1 MQYKSLHGEIN
12 VYSIIVHVGLPIFI
26 RQKKEPRSWSFQEQL
41 FRSGPC
47 LLCIALFFI
56 LIALIAIAVLS
67 SPYSYGSIGFNDDSV
82 IVYNGTEFWPTKWL
96 AFTQMDP
103 FDTPHLVDIYSVPPS
118 GLKIYQQLETYSSK
132 KLYASSTRSAGKV
145 GGVYLRP
152 GTTFYYNITASSGNR
167 TTTDGLLIVFTSN
180 TDYHDY
186 TSGEAYFHTGTAY
199 NFSIGANNRPL
210 NRNFSVT
217 VNTTSY
223 YYFACTLPSNTQF
236 FFNSSFDVSHYN
248 YSNSG
253 KRLITLDHN
262 ADKYFYLPGM
272 TEPTILLAHIQPN
285 GTDKH
290 SSINVEVQYSRI
302 LPSFSLFLLI
312 GMTLLVVAFVI
323 MLNIV
328 M

>member
-1 MQYKSLHGEIN
+1 MC
-12 VYSIIVHVGLPIFI
+12 VGLPVFI

-56 LIALIAIAVLS
+56 LIVLIGVLAS
-67 SPYSYGSIGFNDDSV
+67 SYSYGTVGFNDDSV
-82 IVYNGTEFWPTKWL
+82 IVYNGTEYWPTKWL
-96 AFTQMDP
+96 AYVEMDP
-103 FDTPHLVDIYSVPPS
+103 YDTPHLVDIYSVPPS
-118 GLKIYQQLETYSSK
+118 GLKVYQQLETYSSE
-132 KLYASSTRSAGKV
+132 KLYTNSTRSAGRV

-167 TTTDGLLIVFTSN
+167 TTTDGLLIVFTSKIH
-180 TDYHDY
+180 YLDY
-186 TSGEAYFHTGTAY
+186 TNGEANFYTGTAY
-199 NFSIGANNRPL
+199 SFSIGANDRPL

-248 YSNSG
+248 YSDSG
-253 KRLITLDHN
+253 KKLITFDHS
-262 ADKYFYLPGM
+262 AGKYFYLPGM
-272 TEPTILLAHIQPN
+272 TEPTILLAHVQPN

-290 SSINVEVQYSRI
+290 SSVNVVVQYSRI

-312 GMTLLVVAFVI
+312 GMTLLVVASVI